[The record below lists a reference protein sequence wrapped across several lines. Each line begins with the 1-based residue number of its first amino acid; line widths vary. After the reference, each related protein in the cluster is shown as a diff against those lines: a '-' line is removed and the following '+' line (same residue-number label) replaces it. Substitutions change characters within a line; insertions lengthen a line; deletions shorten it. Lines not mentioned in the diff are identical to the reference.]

1 MLCIVDPGE
10 SFELPV
16 NGIIDG
22 DSRKEKW
29 KFTKKKNP
37 LEIKY
42 DFSPLRPLLKSCVLI
57 S

>member
-29 KFTKKKNP
+29 KFTKKKP

>member
-22 DSRKEKW
+22 DSRK
-29 KFTKKKNP
+29 TNGNSQKKNH
-37 LEIKY
+37 
-42 DFSPLRPLLKSCVLI
+42 SR
-57 S
+57 

>member
-1 MLCIVDPGE
+1 MLCIVAGE

-22 DSRKEKW
+22 DSRRKNVNSQ
-29 KFTKKKNP
+29 KNP

>member
-22 DSRKEKW
+22 DSRK
-29 KFTKKKNP
+29 KKGNSQKKP

>member
-16 NGIIDG
+16 NGIIEG
-22 DSRKEKW
+22 DSRRKNGNSQ
-29 KFTKKKNP
+29 KKP